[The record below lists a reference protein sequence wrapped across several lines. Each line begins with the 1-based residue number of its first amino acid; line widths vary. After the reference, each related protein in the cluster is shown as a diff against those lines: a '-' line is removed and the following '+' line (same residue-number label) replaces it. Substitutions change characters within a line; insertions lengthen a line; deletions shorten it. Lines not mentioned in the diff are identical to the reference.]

1 MPSWPAKIRI
11 FMKRLVMC
19 CRVSLMMD
27 TEFLMSRIQDTS
39 IVPRA
44 KTAVYVNQ
52 FLHDFFNI

>member
-1 MPSWPAKIRI
+1 
-11 FMKRLVMC
+11 MKRLVMC